1 MTLRLYELDA
11 NDEMYEQYTVQTVVS
26 AQYRKLY
33 AVVSIDYILNC
44 VLLSYTL
51 RICVMYRLQC
61 MLIQKHCMDT
71 IMSHFYQLIL
81 YYSLTNYYALIV
93 F

>member
-1 MTLRLYELDA
+1 MSYCPHNVHSLRLSDYELDA

-33 AVVSIDYILNC
+33 AVVSIDCVLNC

-51 RICVMYRLQC
+51 CLRWSCIAYNACLYG
-61 MLIQKHCMDT
+61 
-71 IMSHFYQLIL
+71 SIL
-81 YYSLTNYYALIV
+81 WTRS
-93 F
+93 